1 MERKEFIKKFAVG
14 GSVLL
19 AAPAL
24 FNACSDG
31 NDDVIDD
38 MDDKDKGTT
47 IDLTSSTYADLQNVG
62 GFAYKGDIIVIR
74 VSNTQYVALS
84 KVCTHQGCTVEYN
97 STDTAVV
104 CPCHGSAFSTTG
116 AVTQGPAATNLKS
129 YSVTVDGDTL
139 TIK

>member
-14 GSVLL
+14 GSILL

-38 MDDKDKGTT
+38 MDDNDGTT
-47 IDLTSSTYADLQNVG
+47 IDLTSSTFANLQTVG
-62 GFAYKGDIIVIR
+62 GFAYKGDIIIIR

-84 KVCTHQGCTVEYN
+84 SVCTHQGCTVEFN

-129 YSVTVDGDTL
+129 YSVTVNGDTL